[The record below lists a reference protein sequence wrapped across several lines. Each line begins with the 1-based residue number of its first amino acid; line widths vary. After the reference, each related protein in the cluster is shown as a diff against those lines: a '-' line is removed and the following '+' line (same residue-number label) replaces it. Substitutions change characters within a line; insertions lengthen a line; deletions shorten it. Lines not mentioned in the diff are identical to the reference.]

1 MERGDMVVG
10 VDAGA
15 TSTRVAVHA
24 LDGGRLGYGTA
35 GGGNPSAHGA
45 QAASAAIGAALT
57 RALEGLDPSRVS
69 RSVAGVAGNSLTFGA
84 VLDKLWA
91 DHGLPLGPL
100 LMNDVPIAYAAGSAE
115 PSGTLLLSGTG
126 AVAARFTARALDE
139 MSDGLGWLLGDAGS
153 GFWIGRAAAKAVV
166 HALDRGEPGGLLS
179 DLVVAHFLGDDRG
192 PTPRREAERIVRLA
206 MADRT
211 TLGPLA
217 GMVSRAAAEGDPM
230 ASEIAERAAAPPGR
244 HGGQGLRRR
253 PDRAGGLGPDQRG
266 AGTAGR
272 TEAAGAAVGGEG
284 RRRARRRG
292 SGRLA
297 GGARPAARGGGGAA
311 ASRLHRLISP

>member
-45 QAASAAIGAALT
+45 EAASAAIGAALT

-91 DHGLPLGPL
+91 DHGLPVGPL

-139 MSDGLGWLLGDAGS
+139 LSDGLGWLLGDAGS

-179 DLVVAHFLGDDRG
+179 DLVVAHYLGDDRG

-230 ASEIAERAAAPPGR
+230 ASEIAERAAAHLAATVAR
-244 HGGQGLRRR
+244 VHDGGPIVL
-253 PDRAGGLGPDQRG
+253 AGSVLTNEGPVRQAVQRLLEQ
-266 AGTAGR
+266 R
-272 TEAAGAAVGGEG
+272 WEAKVAVARDGAGAA
-284 RRRARRRG
+284 AW
-292 SGRLA
+292 LA
-297 GGARPAARGGGGAA
+297 ALDLLPEAA
-311 ASRLHRLISP
+311 AVRLHPAFTG

>member
-69 RSVAGVAGNSLTFGA
+69 RSVAGVAGNTLTFGA

-91 DHGLPLGPL
+91 DHGLPVGPR

-126 AVAARFTARALDE
+126 AVAARFTAHALE
-139 MSDGLGWLLGDAGS
+139 ELSDGLGWLLGDAGS
-153 GFWIGRAAAKAVV
+153 GFWIGRAGAKAVV
-166 HALDRGEPGGLLS
+166 HALDRGETGGLLS

-192 PTPRREAERIVRLA
+192 PTPRGEAERIVRLA

-217 GMVSRAAAEGDPM
+217 GMVSRAAAEGDPT
-230 ASEIAERAAAPPGR
+230 ALEIAERAAAHLAATVAR
-244 HGGQGLRRR
+244 VYDGGPIVL
-253 PDRAGGLGPDQRG
+253 AGSVLTNEGPVRQAVQRLLEQ
-266 AGTAGR
+266 R
-272 TEAAGAAVGGEG
+272 WEAKVAVARDGAGAA
-284 RRRARRRG
+284 AW
-292 SGRLA
+292 LA
-297 GGARPAARGGGGAA
+297 ALDLLPEAAAAR
-311 ASRLHRLISP
+311 LHPAFTG